1 MQANLTKRLL
11 VRIEID
17 ADREDERNT
26 VRNNFLGMIRI
37 YMRLFQVI
45 SETLKLNQNCLKIT
59 ACNLFDIDNCLIFS
73 VS

>member
-26 VRNNFLGMIRI
+26 VR
-37 YMRLFQVI
+37 
-45 SETLKLNQNCLKIT
+45 KIFFG
-59 ACNLFDIDNCLIFS
+59 N
-73 VS
+73 V